1 MNGKQYQIIGQLT
14 KEFRSKPL
22 DLQTLY
28 VKSRKG
34 ELVQID
40 NFVSIKT
47 QSTPPQ
53 LYRFNRYVSA
63 TFSASLSQGKTIGDG
78 IKAMDNIASRVLD
91 KTFST
96 ALTGTSKDFVESSS
110 SLLFTFILA
119 LTFLYLI
126 LAAQFESFRDPF
138 IIMFTVPLAIAG
150 AIISLLIFGKTM
162 NIFSEIGLVMLIGL
176 VTKNGIL
183 IVEFANQKK
192 AQGLEIID
200 AVKQA
205 AVLRFRPILM
215 TSLATILGT
224 LPIALA
230 LGAGAESRVSMGIAV
245 IGGLAFST
253 LLTLFVIPAVYSYFS
268 EKSKSVSNVT
278 ETN

>member
-1 MNGKQYQIIGQLT
+1 MN
-14 KEFRSKPL
+14 
-22 DLQTLY
+22 
-28 VKSRKG
+28 
-34 ELVQID
+34 
-40 NFVSIKT
+40 
-47 QSTPPQ
+47 
-53 LYRFNRYVSA
+53 A
-63 TFSASLSQGKTIGDG
+63 
-78 IKAMDNIASRVLD
+78 IASKVLD
-91 KTFST
+91 ESFST
-96 ALTGTSKDFVESSS
+96 ALTGASKDFVESSS
-110 SLLFTFILA
+110 SLLFTFLLA
-119 LTFLYLI
+119 LTLLYLI

-150 AIISLLIFGKTM
+150 ALLSLFVFGLTL

-192 AQGLEIID
+192 AQGLPIME
-200 AVKQA
+200 AVKVA

-230 LGAGAESRVSMGIAV
+230 LGAGSESRVSMGIAV

-253 LLTLFVIPAVYSYFS
+253 ILTLFVIPAIYTYFS

-278 ETN
+278 EAK